1 MLLLMQGI
9 GPYRQ
14 VPGVPHP
21 SFYTGMTTIE
31 NEHLRLRI
39 AELEAEN
46 TALKAV
52 AETTHQQNQRHR
64 DILNSAVDFAII
76 TTDQCGRIT
85 HWNSGAEQVFGWTA
99 ESILGTSINRLFTV
113 EDQLQQRAE
122 CEMQRALE
130 KGRASDERWHQKKDG
145 ALFWA
150 NGEMMPLRTADGT
163 HLGFL
168 KILRDQTRQQKVI
181 EAQQADAEFL
191 RSVLASSDDCIK
203 VLDLDGKLLYMSPNG
218 QDAMEVS
225 DFNAIAGCPWP
236 TFWQDKGSQEA
247 KEAMTL
253 ARAGQVGRFIGQAN
267 TLAGTPKWWDVQVT
281 PILGSHGRPEKLLS
295 ISRDITANHSIE
307 NALRISRQMNSLI
320 LNSSQDCIV
329 IMDLEGHTQ
338 FVSPGG
344 IESMEITDLS
354 SVLGKPWL
362 RVWKGADLEA
372 ARNAIASARAG
383 GTGRFQGYCPTH
395 TGKPKWWDIAISC
408 IPGADGTPEKLL
420 SIGRDIT
427 ERTRAELALKESE
440 TRLASIFD
448 EASVGLSEIS
458 LDGRFLRV
466 NDELCRLLGRS
477 RTEILSTTAK
487 TVTLAEDQPRTLEAL
502 QHVLATRQPTRL
514 DKRYLRPD
522 GTIVWANS
530 NLTCLNDD
538 EGNPRSI
545 IAVTIDF
552 SARKAAED
560 RLKASK
566 SQLREL
572 NETLEQRV
580 EERTRERDQI
590 WRTTPDLVCTASP
603 EGYFLNLNPA
613 WSETLG
619 WSEQELKAR
628 PYKDFLHPDD
638 LEHTVQT
645 KRLLANGQ
653 VLSNFENRY
662 RHKDGSYRW
671 LSWNS
676 QRRDGLFHSI
686 ARDITTIKAQAEV
699 LHQTEERL
707 RHSQKMEAVGQ
718 LTGGLAHDFNNLLT
732 GISGSLDLLK
742 TRLTQG
748 RLSDVNKYITA
759 AQDSANRAAALTHR
773 LLAFS
778 RRQTLDPKPT
788 QANQLIEG
796 MRELITRTV
805 GPAVCITTDLSEALW
820 PTLCDP
826 HQLENALLNLCI
838 NARDAMPDG
847 GRLLIRTENRY
858 LDETSAHERD
868 MNPGQYIVTE
878 VSDTGT
884 GMSPEIIERIF
895 DPFFTTKPIGR
906 GTGLGLSMIYG
917 FAKQSGGQVRFLSE
931 PGKGTT
937 MKIYLPRYAGS
948 VEAGAE
954 QVRSGEAPRTEKGET
969 VLIVDDEPTVR
980 MLIKEVLEELGYR
993 AIEAADGASG
1003 LDILSSSTHIDL
1015 LISDVGLP
1023 GSMNGRQMADAAR
1036 HQRPDLKVL
1045 FITGYAENAVVGN
1058 GNLEDGMHL
1067 MTKPFSMELLATRLD
1082 TILKKR

>member
-1 MLLLMQGI
+1 
-9 GPYRQ
+9 
-14 VPGVPHP
+14 
-21 SFYTGMTTIE
+21 MTTIE
-31 NEHLRLRI
+31 TEHLRLRI

-46 TALKAV
+46 IALKATV
-52 AETTHQQNQRHR
+52 ETAHQKNQHHQE
-64 DILNSAVDFAII
+64 ILDSAVDFAII
-76 TTDQCGRIT
+76 TTDRCGRIAD
-85 HWNSGAEQVFGWTA
+85 WSSGAERIFGWSTD
-99 ESILGTSINRLFTV
+99 SILGASINRLFTV
-113 EDQLQQRAE
+113 EDQLQHRAE

-130 KGRASDERWHQKKDG
+130 RGRASDERWHQKKDG

-150 NGEMMPLRTADGT
+150 NGEMMPLRAADGA

-168 KILRDQTRQQKVI
+168 KILQDQTRQQKVLK
-181 EAQQADAEFL
+181 AQQADMEFL

-203 VLDLDGKLLYMSPNG
+203 VLDLEGKLLFMSDNG
-218 QDAMEVS
+218 KKAMEVS
-225 DFNAIAGCPWP
+225 DFNAIQGCPWP
-236 TFWQDKGSQEA
+236 AFWKGNGNHQA
-247 KEAMTL
+247 LDAIRQ
-253 ARAGQVGRFIGQAN
+253 ARAGRVGRFISQAD
-267 TLAGTPKWWDVQVT
+267 TVEGTPKWWDVQVT
-281 PILGSHGRPEKLLS
+281 PIMGADGEPEKLLS
-295 ISRDITANHSIE
+295 ISRDITATHSVE

-320 LNSSQDCIV
+320 LSSSQDCIV
-329 IMDLEGHTQ
+329 IMDLEGHTR

-344 IESMEITDLS
+344 IKSMEISDLS
-354 SVLGKPWL
+354 STLGKPWL
-362 RVWKGADLEA
+362 EAWEGADLDA
-372 ARNAIASARAG
+372 ARKAINSARAG

-408 IPGADGTPEKLL
+408 IPSAEGKPENLL

-427 ERTRAELALKESE
+427 ERTCAALALKESE

-466 NDELCRLLGRS
+466 NDELCRLLNRP
-477 RTEILSTTAK
+477 RQEILGLS
-487 TVTLAEDQPRTLEAL
+487 VAEATQPEDRPDTLEAF
-502 QHVLATRQPTRL
+502 QHVVSTKQPTRL

-522 GTIVWANS
+522 GSAVWANS
-530 NLTCLNDD
+530 SLTRLDD
-538 EGNPRSI
+538 DKGHAHSV
-545 IAVTIDF
+545 IAVTVDL

-560 RLKASK
+560 RLKASE

-603 EGYFLNLNPA
+603 DGYFLNLNPA

-619 WSEQELKAR
+619 WSEEELKTQ
-628 PYKDFLHPDD
+628 PYKNFLHPED
-638 LEHTVQT
+638 LERTVQS
-645 KRLLANGQ
+645 KLGLANGSA
-653 VLSNFENRY
+653 LSNFENRY

-686 ARDITTIKAQAEV
+686 ARDITTVKAQAEA

-742 TRLTQG
+742 TRLAQG
-748 RLSDVNKYITA
+748 RLADVSKYIEA
-759 AQDSANRAAALTHR
+759 AQTSAGRAAALTHR

-796 MRELITRTV
+796 MHELITRTV
-805 GPAVCITTDLSEALW
+805 GPAVSIETDLSAVLW
-820 PTLCDP
+820 LTLCDP

-838 NARDAMPDG
+838 NARDAMPGG
-847 GRLLIRTENRY
+847 GRLIIRTTNRY
-858 LDETSAHERD
+858 LDETDAADRD
-868 MNPGQYIVTE
+868 MSPGQYIVTE

-884 GMSPEIIERIF
+884 GMPPEIISRIF
-895 DPFFTTKPIGR
+895 DPFFTTKPIGM

-917 FAKQSGGQVRFLSE
+917 FAKQSGGQVRVLSE
-931 PGKGTT
+931 VGKGTT
-937 MKIYLPRYAGS
+937 MKVYLPRYVGV
-948 VEAGAE
+948 VEADREQAE
-954 QVRSGEAPRTEKGET
+954 QLQAPRTEKGET

-980 MLIKEVLEELGYR
+980 MLIAEVLEELGYR

-1003 LDILSSSTHIDL
+1003 LAILSSSAHIDL

-1023 GSMNGRQMADAAR
+1023 GGMNGRQMADAAR
-1036 HQRPDLKVL
+1036 QRRPDLKVL

-1058 GNLEDGMHL
+1058 GNLEEGMYL
-1067 MTKPFSMELLATRLD
+1067 MAKPFSMDLLATRLEA
-1082 TILKKR
+1082 ILNTSKEFI